1 MIRQEIIDTITDR
14 TDIVQLVSEHIQLR
28 KSGSGYMGCCPFHN
42 ERTPSFHVF
51 PNTGTYKCFGCG
63 EGGDVIRFV
72 EKIDNK
78 SFVESVK
85 TLADKVGVTIEETQE
100 DAEEKQ
106 KRLHREAL
114 LIALEKVAKY
124 YREQFLQSKEAQAYA
139 YNRWGKDYCTL
150 IDMGFS
156 PGDGRGINSLNLKT
170 EFLKELGLI
179 NRGGYDALHG
189 RIVILIKDRSR
200 RVIGFTA
207 RTMGDTQPK
216 YLNSSDSILFHKSK
230 VLFGID
236 AAWRTAAKQEK
247 FFLVEGAPDCMRL
260 QSIGILNTVE
270 VLGSA
275 YGEQHYSIIKKVAT
289 KVCFLPDDD
298 PPKQGE
304 SFGHGI
310 KVVMDAGKR
319 AMECGLSVSVKEI
332 PDGTNAH
339 KQDPDSYYTS
349 QNIFNAVEETDFI
362 LWLADKLFPLANT
375 TEDQRQTVK
384 RIAYLLSLINDET
397 GIQMYIGK
405 LCKYYQGKRLWQQAV
420 DTERKLREESAKK
433 ESDQRE
439 NDLYKRY
446 GFYVDHGKYMSITEK
461 GGVYEWSNFTMLPL
475 FHIKDNI
482 NPKRIYKIKNEMN
495 IMELVELKQEDLVS
509 LSKFKQKIEG
519 LGNFIWKA
527 SEKELT
533 KLKSFLYE
541 KTETA
546 IEITQLGWQ
555 RAGFYAFGNGVFS
568 DYQWIPT
575 DDFGIVRI
583 KDVGNFYLPS
593 NSKIYKNDVKLFVFE
608 KQFVHLNLSSVTI
621 PDFTSQLFKV
631 YGDNGRV
638 GFCFYLATLFRDVVT
653 STSANHWFPILN
665 LFGPKGSGKSELGHT
680 LMSLFTISY
689 TAPNIQNS
697 TPSALND
704 TVAAA
709 ANALAH
715 IDEYKNDLDVKVLEF
730 LKGLWD
736 GTGRTRMNMDLD
748 KKKETTAVDAGI
760 ILSGQEMPTA
770 DIALFTRLIFLQF
783 PRSEFSPTEK
793 KNYQQ
798 LLQMRQFGL
807 THITIEILKQRKRF
821 EGMWAAAFRDSQ
833 HDVAEALGNEK
844 GEDRIMNN
852 WCVPL
857 AAFRILSALV
867 PALSYKE
874 MLQICV
880 RGIRTQNEEC
890 KTNGELGNFW
900 NVVQYLASDGELI
913 EGGDFIIRCCRHL
926 KTDSVDAN
934 WESERPV
941 LFLQKTRI
949 FNLYR
954 KEGRK
959 ANDKV
964 LPTDALK
971 YYLQNHRAYLGQ
983 KVVRFDVYKK
993 GMQQFEPA
1001 PGINMSPA
1009 KKTMTQRAFC
1019 FDYLSLSEQFGI
1031 NLGTAE
1037 PDESNAPF

>member
-1 MIRQEIIDTITDR
+1 MIRQEIIDTITER
-14 TDIVQLVSEHIQLR
+14 TDIVQLISEHVRLR

-78 SFVESVK
+78 SFVESLK
-85 TLADKVGVTIEETQE
+85 SLAEKVGVTIEETQE

-114 LIALEKVAKY
+114 LITLEKVAKY
-124 YREQFLQSKEAQAYA
+124 YREQFLISKEAQAYA
-139 YNRWGKDYCTL
+139 YHRWGEEYCTL

-156 PGDGRGINSLNLKT
+156 PDDGRGISGLSIKT
-170 EFLKELGLI
+170 EFLKELGLL

-189 RIVILIKDRSR
+189 RIIILIKDRLR
-200 RVIGFTA
+200 RIIGFTA

-247 FFLVEGAPDCMRL
+247 LFLVEGAPDCMRL
-260 QSIGILNTVE
+260 QSIGVLNSVA

-275 YGEQHYSIIKKVAT
+275 YGEQHFSIIKKVAT

-304 SFGHGI
+304 QFGHGI
-310 KVVMDAGKR
+310 QVVMDAGKR
-319 AMECGLSVSVKEI
+319 AMECGLSVSIKEI

-349 QNIFNAVEETDFI
+349 QNIFNSVEETDFI
-362 LWLADKLFPLANT
+362 LWLADKLFPLTNT
-375 TEDQRQTVK
+375 TEEQRQTVK
-384 RIAYLLSLINDET
+384 RIAYLLSLIDDET
-397 GIQMYIGK
+397 GIQMYIAK
-405 LCKYYQGKRLWQQAV
+405 LCNFYPGKRLWQQAV
-420 DTERKLREESAKK
+420 DAERKLREETTKR
-433 ESDQRE
+433 ENDQRE

-446 GFYVDHGKYMSITEK
+446 GFYVDHGKYMSVNEK
-461 GGVYEWSNFTMLPL
+461 GGVYEWSNFTMMPL

-482 NPKRIYKIKNEMN
+482 NPKRIYKIKNEIN
-495 IMELVELKQEDLVS
+495 LIELMELKQEDLVS

-546 IEITQLGWQ
+546 VEITQLGWQ
-555 RAGFYAFGNGVFS
+555 RAGFYAFGNGAFS
-568 DYQWIPT
+568 DNQWLPT
-575 DDFGIVRI
+575 DEYGIVRI
-583 KDVGNFYLPS
+583 KDIGNYYLPS

-608 KQFVHLNLSSVTI
+608 KQFVHLNLSSVSI
-621 PDFTSQLFKV
+621 DDFTKQLFKV
-631 YGDNGRV
+631 YGNNGRV

-783 PRSEFSPTEK
+783 PRSEFSPSEK

-821 EGMWAAAFRDSQ
+821 ERMWATAFRDTQ
-833 HDVAEALGNEK
+833 HDVADALGSDK

-867 PALSYKE
+867 PAISYKE

-913 EGGDFIIRCCRHL
+913 EGGDFIIKYCRHL
-926 KTDSVDAN
+926 KTDKVEVD
-934 WESERPV
+934 WETERPV

-959 ANDKV
+959 TNDKV
-964 LPTDALK
+964 LPGDALR
-971 YYLQNHRAYLGQ
+971 YYLQNHRSYLGQ
-983 KVVRFDVYKK
+983 KVMRFDVYKK
-993 GMQQFEPA
+993 GVLQYKEAEFGKQPQKQ
-1001 PGINMSPA
+1001 SVV
-1009 KKTMTQRAFC
+1009 QRCYC
-1019 FDYLSLSEQFGI
+1019 FDYQKLREQFGI
-1031 NLGTAE
+1031 NFGSSE
-1037 PDESNAPF
+1037 PEEDDAPF

>member
-1 MIRQEIIDTITDR
+1 MIRQEIIDAVNER
-14 TDIVQLVSEHIQLR
+14 ADIVQIIGAHVQLR
-28 KSGSGYMGCCPFHN
+28 KSGVRYVGCCPFHN
-42 ERTPSFHVF
+42 ERTPSFYVF

-63 EGGDVIRFV
+63 EGGDVIHFFQKQNNV
-72 EKIDNK
+72 TFSEA
-78 SFVESVK
+78 VK
-85 TLADKVGVTIEETQE
+85 GLASQYGITIEEEQE
-100 DAEEKQ
+100 STEAKQ
-106 KRLHREAL
+106 ERLHREAL

-139 YNRWGKDYCTL
+139 YNRWGEEYCTL

-156 PGDGRGINSLNLKT
+156 PDDGRGISGLNIKT
-170 EFLKELGLI
+170 EFLKELGLV

-216 YLNSSDSILFHKSK
+216 YLNSADSILFHKSK

-260 QSIGILNTVE
+260 QSIGILNTVA

-304 SFGHGI
+304 QFGHGI
-310 KVVMDAGKR
+310 QVVMDAGKR
-319 AMECGLSVSVKEI
+319 AMECGLSVLVKEI
-332 PDGTNAH
+332 PDGTNTH

-362 LWLADKLFPLANT
+362 LWLADKLFPLATT
-375 TEDQRQTVK
+375 TEEQRQAVK
-384 RIAYLLSLINDET
+384 RIANLLSLINDET

-405 LCKYYQGKRLWQQAV
+405 LCKFYQGKRLWQQAV
-420 DTERKLREESAKK
+420 DAERKAREESAKR
-433 ESDQRE
+433 EDDQRE

-446 GFYVDHGKYMSITEK
+446 GFYVDHGEYMSVNEK
-461 GGVYEWSNFTMLPL
+461 GGVYEWSNFTMMPL

-482 NPKRIYKIKNEMN
+482 NPKRIYKIKNKMN
-495 IMELVELKQEDLVS
+495 VMELVELKQEDLVS

-546 IEITQLGWQ
+546 VEITQLGWE
-555 RAGFYAFGNGVFS
+555 RAGFYAFGNGVF
-568 DYQWIPT
+568 YETKFIPT
-575 DDFGIVRI
+575 DDYGIVRL
-583 KDVGNFYLPS
+583 KD
-593 NSKIYKNDVKLFVFE
+593 I
-608 KQFVHLNLSSVTI
+608 
-621 PDFTSQLFKV
+621 
-631 YGDNGRV
+631 
-638 GFCFYLATLFRDVVT
+638 
-653 STSANHWFPILN
+653 
-665 LFGPKGSGKSELGHT
+665 
-680 LMSLFTISY
+680 
-689 TAPNIQNS
+689 
-697 TPSALND
+697 
-704 TVAAA
+704 
-709 ANALAH
+709 
-715 IDEYKNDLDVKVLEF
+715 
-730 LKGLWD
+730 
-736 GTGRTRMNMDLD
+736 
-748 KKKETTAVDAGI
+748 
-760 ILSGQEMPTA
+760 
-770 DIALFTRLIFLQF
+770 
-783 PRSEFSPTEK
+783 
-793 KNYQQ
+793 
-798 LLQMRQFGL
+798 
-807 THITIEILKQRKRF
+807 
-821 EGMWAAAFRDSQ
+821 
-833 HDVAEALGNEK
+833 
-844 GEDRIMNN
+844 
-852 WCVPL
+852 
-857 AAFRILSALV
+857 
-867 PALSYKE
+867 
-874 MLQICV
+874 
-880 RGIRTQNEEC
+880 
-890 KTNGELGNFW
+890 GNFW

-926 KTDSVDAN
+926 KTDVVDAN
-934 WESERPV
+934 WEAERPV

-959 ANDKV
+959 TNDKV
-964 LPTDALK
+964 LPVDALK
-971 YYLQNHRAYLGQ
+971 YYLQNHRSYLGQ

-993 GMQQFEPA
+993 GMQQFEPV

-1019 FDYLSLSEQFGI
+1019 FDYISLSEQFGI